1 MKSENMK
8 QRKLYGVP
16 MIPFGLLAGFVGEK
30 EVRITEL
37 SEEGFAFRTAEQIQK
52 PDCVR
57 LCFYDLEKA
66 QYEELILQG
75 LELKQGEIQSFFHTY
90 TVWMDQQQSASK
102 YRELVRKLLGQ
113 YSHYIQLK
121 LTEDDGG
128 LAQAMTGYPAEL
140 DEIHAET
147 WEQQKKLWYAEALE
161 VWQSEAGYMA
171 EMNVH
176 TKTRCTVSEM
186 EFPEFAI
193 AIDRPELY
201 EQYSRRPLEDFIKCY
216 WKEQYLASHPLA
228 KIRPGRLYIGN
239 QFCPHLFPAD
249 EMLFALLQKAQRE
262 SLQVTVV
269 FTCQKESMLKSTE
282 QLLQKLDQ
290 WCDWHD
296 RELEVIVNDWGLAG
310 LVGRMTSHLIPILG
324 ILLNKYKKDP
334 RIGFKQGDQMLLKEN
349 PLGFENYRKYLQDEF
364 AIHRYEWECR
374 GHEQEYPQGRNS
386 LYFPFYQTNT
396 SQYCPLYAC
405 CTTGER
411 GRQKESA
418 NCPQYCQN
426 KVLLYP
432 DHLKMVGRYNS
443 LFALDDTLLRMPEQA
458 EQLMKSGIDRLVV
471 NLL

>member
-239 QFCPHLFPAD
+239 QFCPHLFPSD

-290 WCDWHD
+290 WCDEHG
-296 RELEVIVNDWGLAG
+296 RELEVIVNDWGMAG
-310 LVGRMTSHLIPILG
+310 LVGLMTSHLIPVLG

-349 PLGFENYRKYLQDEF
+349 PLGLENYRKYLQDEF

-396 SQYCPLYAC
+396 SQYCSLYAC

-411 GRQKESA
+411 GRQKEPA
-418 NCPQYCQN
+418 NCPQYCQD

-443 LFALDDTLLRMPEQA
+443 LFALDDTLLRMPEQV